1 MSIAFLATILA
12 LFWAIATGNFTLPNL
27 IFGAIV
33 GGLGLY
39 LVRDRV
45 ESPRLIHKAR
55 RLIALVALFV
65 YELVLSATRVAILV
79 MQPNLRQKLR
89 PAIVAF
95 PLTVKSNAEITL
107 LANLITLTPGTLSV
121 DVSDDGKVLYV
132 HALNC
137 SDKESLI
144 RDIARG
150 FEAKVAEA
158 FK

>member
-1 MSIAFLATILA
+1 MNIAFLAIVLA
-12 LFWAIATGNFTLPNL
+12 LFWAVATGNFTLPNL
-27 IFGAIV
+27 IFGAVV
-33 GGLGLY
+33 GGLGLFI
-39 LVRDRV
+39 VRDRV
-45 ESPRLIHKAR
+45 ESPRLLHKTR
-55 RLIALVALFV
+55 RLLALTGLFV
-65 YELVLSATRVAILV
+65 FELFLGASRVAFLV
-79 MQPNLRQKLR
+79 VRPGMRRELK

-95 PLTVKSNAEITL
+95 PLSVRSNAEITL

-121 DVSDDGKVLYV
+121 DVSEDGRTLYV

-137 SDKESLI
+137 VDKEALI

>member
-27 IFGAIV
+27 VFGAIV
-33 GGLGLY
+33 GGLGLL

-45 ESPRLIHKAR
+45 ESPRLFNKVR
-55 RLIALVALFV
+55 RLLALILLFV
-65 YELVLSATRVAILV
+65 YELFLSAIRVAVLV
-79 MQPNLRQKLR
+79 LKPGMRKDLK
-89 PAIVAF
+89 PAIIAF

-121 DVSDDGKVLYV
+121 DVSEDGKVLYV

-137 SDKESLI
+137 SDKEGLI

-150 FEAKVAEA
+150 FETKVAEA